1 MTSRAHDTGGQDNLP
16 ASVQESQRYHDWHAC
31 NSAPDRSIG
40 FQSFCMLLLVVQLF
54 AKLLAQRQVVFAEM
68 ARLERVVG
76 M

>member
-1 MTSRAHDTGGQDNLP
+1 
-16 ASVQESQRYHDWHAC
+16 VQESQRYHDWHAC

-68 ARLERVVG
+68 AHSERVVG